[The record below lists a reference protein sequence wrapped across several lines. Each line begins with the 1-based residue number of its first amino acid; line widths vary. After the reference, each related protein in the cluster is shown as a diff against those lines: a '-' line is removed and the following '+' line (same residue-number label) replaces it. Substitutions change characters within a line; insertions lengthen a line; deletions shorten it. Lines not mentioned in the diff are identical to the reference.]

1 MKQEVLRLED
11 VTYKKGNTIV
21 FRNMMVN
28 IMSGEIMGLIP
39 INSYGLEELLDVIV
53 NNPPLYYG

>member
-21 FRNMMVN
+21 FRNMMLN

-53 NNPPLYYG
+53 NNPP